1 MPARSMVNQ
10 KLYLG
15 LEATPGVAQ
24 VATTKRVLGLRMR
37 PAFTDEGE
45 GFRAEGFKVDTA
57 WIQNNEMGA
66 PVVEAVQDF
75 NAFTW
80 LFAGGF
86 GKPIS
91 TLVPTATIATDHVFT
106 LNPSDADPKA
116 TFTAIW
122 GDAVQAVQMVQT
134 FFQSLQLG
142 IQRGGSLS
150 LSATAMSREPSFGAT
165 LPSTGVTEVPAQP
178 IGARLW
184 SIFADD
190 TYAGIGTTKLL
201 AAYEGNINF
210 GDKYIPDYVINS
222 DVPSFDSIVEAEQTT
237 RDGNLRVGF
246 DATAVALANTFK
258 AGAIKFIRLA
268 ASGPEIETGF
278 NYEAE
283 IDLAV
288 RITGRG
294 ELSSAPNSPAV
305 SLPFTFALTT
315 DGTFAAAARVRNAVA
330 AL

>member
-1 MPARSMVNQ
+1 MTRSMVNQ

-15 LEATPGVAQ
+15 LEASPGVAQ
-24 VATTKRVLGLRMR
+24 TANTKRVLGLRGR
-37 PAFTDEGE
+37 PVFTDEGE
-45 GFRAEGFKVDTA
+45 DFTAAGSKVPTA
-57 WIQNNEMGA
+57 RIQNNEMGGLT
-66 PVVEAVQDF
+66 VEAIQDF

-80 LFAGGF
+80 LLTGGF
-86 GKPIS
+86 GKPAS
-91 TLVPTATIATDHVFT
+91 TLVATATKATDHVFT
-106 LNPSDADPKA
+106 LNPFAADLLA

-122 GDAVQAVQMVQT
+122 GDATQAVQMLQT
-134 FFQSLQLG
+134 VFQSLQIG

-150 LSATAMSREPSFGAT
+150 LSSAAIGREPTFGAT
-165 LPSTGVTEVPAQP
+165 IPASGVTEIPAQP

-184 SIFADD
+184 DIYADD
-190 TYAGIGTTKLL
+190 DYASIGTTKLL
-201 AAYEGNINF
+201 AAYEGSVNF
-210 GDKYIPDYVINS
+210 GDKYTPDYVINS
-222 DVPSFDSIVEAEQTT
+222 AVPSYDSLLEAESAT

-246 DATAVALANTFK
+246 DATAVALSTTFK
-258 AGAIKFIRLA
+258 AGAVKFLRFA
-268 ASGPEIETGF
+268 ASGPEIEPGF

-305 SLPFTFALTT
+305 SLPFTFGLTVAE
-315 DGTFAAAARVRNAVA
+315 GFSASARVRNAVT